1 MITVNFCHMTP
12 LLTVIIG
19 SRRHDAG
26 RRCGRRRATR
36 VALAACTLAS
46 GHPAP
51 DPGRLAPFTRA
62 RDLEAAVFLL
72 GLASAG
78 PAG

>member
-1 MITVNFCHMTP
+1 MCASAHASARAH
-12 LLTVIIG
+12 G
-19 SRRHDAG
+19 AG
-26 RRCGRRRATR
+26 NTGATQ
-36 VALAACTLAS
+36 VALAAYASAS

-62 RDLEAAVFLL
+62 RDLEAAVWLL

-78 PAG
+78 LTV